1 HRGRAVPLGLQT
13 TVRRTSKTDSPE
25 GDLMHKC
32 NGRLFDGSACNNLL
46 LECSGCGTTGCQG
59 EGCDSQQFAGS
70 SCDCGATLAAPAPAL
85 AGASAA

>member
-1 HRGRAVPLGLQT
+1 MQ
-13 TVRRTSKTDSPE
+13 
-25 GDLMHKC
+25 KC

-46 LECSGCGTTGCQG
+46 LECSGCGSAGCQG

-70 SCDCGATLAAPAPAL
+70 TCDCGATLTVPAVLVGAQGATAL